1 MDGTLLLVPSLL
13 NRFHLLVRPRLII
26 NFTRF
31 LPFERIE
38 TTVYS
43 GVGRFLIRTPQ
54 FWSCI
59 ALTLVIYAGPVLTFR
74 LWKNITKP
82 NDSEKVNISLIICG
96 LSILLMMTVF

>member
-1 MDGTLLLVPSLL
+1 MFSNGWYTAFGSFTVKSFPFIGEISTHY
-13 NRFHLLVRPRLII
+13 RFTFNSI
-26 NFTRF
+26 
-31 LPFERIE
+31 
-38 TTVYS
+38 YS

-82 NDSEKVNISLIICG
+82 NDSEKVDISLCQ
-96 LSILLMMTVF
+96 FYK